1 MSHLDLEEL
10 SPSYVESARR
20 SGGWERAEHRAVL
33 PGKHG
38 LECSVYQYLRYKTLH
53 LRREVYVTFATE
65 GVEFRPATNEHI
77 PHGELIRYQMKN
89 VFAVGGQSYGEGRSL
104 EVVFACYCP
113 EGSGAADLAVR
124 AIRGALE
131 ELRDVARLPER
142 ERSKFGLRYGMKS
155 TLIKMREPAT
165 CYRPPAGALPYRTGP
180 PTAPLFSGTSFSE
193 GVDALLS
200 SWGHK
205 DLADEMRRN
214 REEASRERRALREL
228 ERQADPFGIGTAAR
242 RDDLATPRAWEAQWE
257 AQWEAPPVTSWEEP
271 WRTP

>member
-1 MSHLDLEEL
+1 MTDRHPAPDELE
-10 SPSYVESARR
+10 PSYVESARR

-38 LECSVYQYLRYKTLH
+38 LECSVYQYLQYKTMH

-89 VFAVGGQSYGEGRSL
+89 VFTGEQSYGEGRSL

-113 EGSGAADLAVR
+113 EGSGAADLAVS

-131 ELRDVARLPER
+131 ELRDVARLSEW
-142 ERSKFGLRYGMKS
+142 ERSQFGVRYGMKS
-155 TLIKMREPAT
+155 ALIKMREHGT
-165 CYRPPAGALPYRTGP
+165 RCYRPPEGALPYRTGP
-180 PTAPLFSGTSFSE
+180 PASTLFSRMSFSKR
-193 GVDALLS
+193 VDALLS

-205 DLADEMRRN
+205 DLADEMRRK
-214 REEASRERRALREL
+214 REEASRERRALRLL
-228 ERQADPFGIGTAAR
+228 ERQELNAKRVEYHAGQAESHAR
-242 RDDLATPRAWEAQWE
+242 ISEDYERRA
-257 AQWEAPPVTSWEEP
+257 EELCKEGP
-271 WRTP
+271 A